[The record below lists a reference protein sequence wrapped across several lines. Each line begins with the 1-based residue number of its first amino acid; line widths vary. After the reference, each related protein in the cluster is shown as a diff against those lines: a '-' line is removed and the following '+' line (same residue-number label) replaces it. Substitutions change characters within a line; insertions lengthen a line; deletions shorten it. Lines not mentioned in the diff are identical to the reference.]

1 MKLSCDLIRDL
12 LPAYVEGDCS
22 QDTRVAVE
30 EHLAQCEGCRA
41 CWERMRQPLA
51 EVPNGD
57 GEAAALRTYAAK
69 VRHHKIRR
77 TVAAVAAV
85 LVLAVLGT
93 LLALTLHTMV
103 YQRRPLVYEQ
113 GEGIWN
119 LTEEDLTTTAGEVGT
134 YTLFTNYAQ
143 IVVTVDCG
151 DEEDGVIYLYTDGS
165 AIREY
170 AFEGV
175 STAETCI
182 DGLTSAQY
190 YQVQVDGVPED
201 ALVTVSEG
209 RKTDFL
215 SCLLLVLEELA
226 AMATGG

>member
-22 QDTRVAVE
+22 ADTKTAVE

-41 CWERMRQPLA
+41 CCQRMGQPIA
-51 EVPNGD
+51 DVPTGD
-57 GEAAALRTYAAK
+57 GEAAALRTYAFK
-69 VRHHKIRR
+69 VRRHKVRR
-77 TVAAVAAV
+77 TVAAAAAV

-93 LLALTLHTMV
+93 VLALTLHTMA
-103 YQRRPLVYEQ
+103 YQRRPLVYELK
-113 GEGIWN
+113 EGIWN
-119 LTEEDLTTTAGEVGT
+119 LTEEDLTTTAGEVGE

-170 AFEGV
+170 AFDGA

-226 AMATGG
+226 AMATGS